1 MSFDGG
7 ASAPSFLDRLTVIH
21 GWLSDLNAVW
31 FPFLFLKP
39 QPHETITPARRL
51 AMTFCF
57 GIYTALIWL
66 GWSYVM
72 KQEVTARDW
81 GVSILKAC
89 AFFAV
94 WFRVVTVPL
103 WNRRARRM

>member
-7 ASAPSFLDRLTVIH
+7 ASAPSFLDRVTVIH
-21 GWLSDLNAVW
+21 GRLSDLNAVW
-31 FPFLFLKP
+31 FPFHFLKP

-57 GIYTALIWL
+57 GLYTGLFWIVWR
-66 GWSYVM
+66 YVGGH
-72 KQEVTARDW
+72 QPDAREW
-81 GVSILKAC
+81 GSTLLKAC

-94 WFRVVTVPL
+94 WFRLVTVPL
-103 WNRRARRM
+103 WNRRARLM

>member
-7 ASAPSFLDRLTVIH
+7 APAPSFLDRITTIH
-21 GWLSDLNAVW
+21 GRLSDLNAVW

-39 QPHETITPARRL
+39 QPHEIITPARRL
-51 AMTFCF
+51 GMTFCF
-57 GIYTALIWL
+57 GIYTAMIWL
-66 GWSYVM
+66 GWSYAM
-72 KQEVTARDW
+72 KQEVSGRDW
-81 GVSILKAC
+81 AISMLRAC

-94 WFRVVTVPL
+94 WFRIVTVPL